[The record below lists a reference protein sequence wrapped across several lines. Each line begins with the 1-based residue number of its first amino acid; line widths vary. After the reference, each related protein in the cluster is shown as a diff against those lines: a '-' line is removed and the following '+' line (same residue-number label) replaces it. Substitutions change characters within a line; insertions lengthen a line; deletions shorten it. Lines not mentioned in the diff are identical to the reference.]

1 MSDEGIPSAVALVIE
16 DDDQIA
22 HLLRFIL
29 QKEGYIV
36 KTAED
41 GRAAQKLIEA
51 EPPPAVV
58 TLDSMLPYLSGL
70 ELLQLIRSKAEWE
83 NVPVLMLTAKSQ
95 ERDITRALDAGAAGY
110 LVKPFK
116 PQELRSTIQRLV
128 KGSAAE
134 CAARASRQ
142 SCSARRSCR
151 DSIRSCLRFP

>member
-128 KGSAAE
+128 KGSAA
-134 CAARASRQ
+134 
-142 SCSARRSCR
+142 
-151 DSIRSCLRFP
+151 